1 MKTEALI
8 DFLARGAGPAPG
20 AVAARRLIPA
30 AAAGVTVSV
39 LLVMVLMG
47 PVPAPLFATPAP
59 WIKLSYAAL
68 LALATGWMAA
78 RLGRPVSR
86 LGGPVLATLV
96 IAVTMAALGLV
107 AWLATPA
114 QARPAAVLGHSWFA
128 CPWNVLGLSLP
139 ALVAALWALRG
150 LAPTRPRRAG
160 LAAGLFAGALGAAGY
175 ALGCR
180 EESTVFVALWYSAGI
195 AASGLIG
202 ALIGPRVLRW

>member
-8 DFLARGAGPAPG
+8 DFLARGAGAAPR
-20 AVAARRLIPA
+20 AVAARRLFPA
-30 AAAGVTVSV
+30 AAVGVTLSI

-47 PVPAPLFATPAP
+47 PVPAAMFSTPAP
-59 WIKLSYAAL
+59 WIKLSYATL
-68 LALATGWMAA
+68 LAIASGWMAA

-86 LGGPVLATLV
+86 LGVPSLATLAVATAMTAMGV
-96 IAVTMAALGLV
+96 I
-107 AWLATPA
+107 AWLATPVE
-114 QARPAAVLGHSWFA
+114 ARPAAVMGHSWLT

-139 ALVAALWALRG
+139 ALATALWALRG